1 MDGGVISKTIW
12 ESRRLPICTHYYDP
26 GKHVTVI
33 PELLMEHGADVTA
46 RDEENETPLH
56 LVSRLGLF
64 ERAWV
69 FLEHRADRNVEN
81 KEERSR
87 SRSHRRA

>member
-1 MDGGVISKTIW
+1 
-12 ESRRLPICTHYYDP
+12 
-26 GKHVTVI
+26 
-33 PELLMEHGADVTA
+33 MEHGADVTA